1 MEWEHLMGWDH
12 LAEHAECP
20 LVEGAGDA
28 VLGHT
33 GMAPALME
41 LLR

>member
-1 MEWEHLMGWDH
+1 MGWDH
-12 LAEHAECP
+12 LAEHTECQ

-33 GMAPALME
+33 GVVPALMG